1 MLNICRLIEPGEPD
15 VCKCA
20 VFLTEQKS
28 PFSINHPIHRKP
40 ALSSFIE
47 RNWQSCDWLHHCH
60 SSTLLMVYECVCK
73 EVECIRN
80 CDQIIQ
86 LWWVGGRKEIGISSP
101 QKKDTNPQPVRNGEE
116 KSFPILPPSND
127 TWRSKSPK
135 DLFHHLFFVC
145 VCPWDINSDE
155 KIK

>member
-101 QKKDTNPQPVRNGEE
+101 QKKKTQIHNLSEMEKRKASPSYLPAMIPEE
-116 KSFPILPPSND
+116 VNHRKTYFITSFL
-127 TWRSKSPK
+127 
-135 DLFHHLFFVC
+135 FVC
-145 VCPWDINSDE
+145 VREISTVT
-155 KIK
+155 KK